1 MTQRVLITGAGDG
14 IGLGIAGEFLKT
26 GATVFICDVRGE
38 LFDEEMRRTFAGCYR
53 TDVGSTDDVASM
65 FEDIRSKADGLDV
78 LINNVGIAGPHA
90 GVEDIDLADWEATL
104 RVNLTGAFLCIK
116 EAVPH
121 MKAQGGGAII
131 NISSVGTL
139 TVPPMR
145 SVYNTSKWAIEGLTK
160 SLARELGPFGISC
173 NAILPGIM
181 NNNRMRGIMERRSKH
196 ENRDVDDI
204 AGDYLK
210 YSAMGRLIEVE
221 EIGHA
226 AVFLASDKARGIT
239 SQFLSVCGGTAYED

>member
-1 MTQRVLITGAGDG
+1 MSKRVLITGAGDG
-14 IGLGIAGEFLKT
+14 IGLGIAGEFLKA

-38 LFDEEMRRTFAGCYR
+38 LFDERMRRTYAGCY
-53 TDVGSTDDVASM
+53 TTNVGCVEDVTSM
-65 FEDIRSKADGLDV
+65 LEDIRTKVGGLDV

-90 GVEDIDLADWEATL
+90 GVEDIALADWDATL
-104 RVNLTGAFLCIK
+104 RANLTGAFLCIK
-116 EAVPH
+116 QAVPF
-121 MKAQGGGAII
+121 MKAQNSGAII

-139 TVPPMR
+139 TLPPMR

-181 NNNRMRGIMERRSKH
+181 NNNRMRSIMERRAKH
-196 ENRDVDDI
+196 EERALDDI
-204 AGDYLK
+204 TADYLK

-226 AVFLASDKARGIT
+226 AVFLASDKARSIT
-239 SQFLSVCGGTAYED
+239 SQLLSVCGGTAYED

>member
-1 MTQRVLITGAGDG
+1 MEKCVLITGAGDG
-14 IGLGIAGEFLKT
+14 IGLGIAGEFLKS
-26 GATVFICDVRGE
+26 GAKVFICDVRGE
-38 LFDEEMRRTFAGCYR
+38 LFDEEMRTTFAGCYK
-53 TDVGSTDDVASM
+53 TDVGSVEEVSSM
-65 FEDIRSKADGLDV
+65 FEDIRARVGGLDV
-78 LINNVGIAGPHA
+78 LINNVGVAGPHA
-90 GVEDIDLADWEATL
+90 GVENITLDDWESTL
-104 RVNLTGAFLCIK
+104 RANLTGAFLCIK

-121 MKAQGGGAII
+121 MKSRNRGAII

-139 TVPPMR
+139 TLPPMR

-181 NNNRMRGIMERRSKH
+181 NNTRMRSIMERRSKH
-196 ENRDVDDI
+196 ENRDLDDI
-204 AGDYLK
+204 AADYLK

-226 AVFLASDKARGIT
+226 AVFLASDGARSIT
-239 SQFLSVCGGTAYED
+239 SQLLSVCGGTQYED